1 MNEDDLRTEIARI
14 KSKIINTSSYF
25 KKRDLSKYLKQL
37 RRQLRNGD
45 FK

>member
-1 MNEDDLRTEIARI
+1 MNEEDLRAEIARI
-14 KSKIINTSSYF
+14 KNKIMTTNSFF